1 MLNVDNF
8 RGKNL
13 DLTECQGT
21 RWHGDNPLTPFCGNT
36 FTTHSPTFYHRYG
49 YVDSIKTTLFP
60 LTLSG
65 RPLFYYVY
73 SPDKKGRVSVERGEV
88 NVVNVR
94 RLLLPLQRGTD
105 LLFKPQRDDQ
115 SMSLRNKDK

>member
-13 DLTECQGT
+13 DLSKCQGT

-49 YVDSIKTTLFP
+49 YVDGIKTTLFP

-94 RLLLPLQRGTD
+94 RPLLPLQRGTD

>member
-1 MLNVDNF
+1 MLIVDNF

-13 DLTECQGT
+13 DLSECQGT
-21 RWHGDNPLTPFCGNT
+21 RWHGDNPLTYFCGNT

-49 YVDSIKTTLFP
+49 YMNSIKTTLFP

-73 SPDKKGRVSVERGEV
+73 SPDKKGRLSVEGGETTIGSV
-88 NVVNVR
+88 TEGFYPPSTKNR
-94 RLLLPLQRGTD
+94 YTI
-105 LLFKPQRDDQ
+105 
-115 SMSLRNKDK
+115 

>member
-13 DLTECQGT
+13 DLSKCQGT
-21 RWHGDNPLTPFCGNT
+21 RWHGDNPLTHIPSPT
-36 FTTHSPTFYHRYG
+36 QYTLPPTFYHRYG

-73 SPDKKGRVSVERGEV
+73 SPDKKGRVSVERGET
-88 NVVNVR
+88 NVVSV
-94 RLLLPLQRGTD
+94 LEVLYPLQRGNRYVILSPTRWI
-105 LLFKPQRDDQ
+105 L
-115 SMSLRNKDK
+115 